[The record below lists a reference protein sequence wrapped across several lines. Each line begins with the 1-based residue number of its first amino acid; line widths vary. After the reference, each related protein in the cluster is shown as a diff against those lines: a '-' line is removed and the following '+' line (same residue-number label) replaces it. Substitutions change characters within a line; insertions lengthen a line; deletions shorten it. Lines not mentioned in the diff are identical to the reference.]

1 MLTPGL
7 DSTLIQSSTAQKS
20 PFHFFRCVF
29 SPQTTSIQPR
39 SRRTSSQAAANTS
52 TSAVDDFDKL
62 IMEFTDDDDMLDDGV
77 DNDVNEDDLL
87 QELSEMI
94 EIDG

>member
-1 MLTPGL
+1 MSLLFSHYSPVL
-7 DSTLIQSSTAQKS
+7 RSPTLPKTRRVSSSA
-20 PFHFFRCVF
+20 
-29 SPQTTSIQPR
+29 
-39 SRRTSSQAAANTS
+39 SQAASAAA

-62 IMEFTDDDDMLDDGV
+62 IMEFTDEDMLDDGV
-77 DNDVNEDDLL
+77 DNDVDEDDLL

>member
-1 MLTPGL
+1 MSLLFSHHSPVL
-7 DSTLIQSSTAQKS
+7 KS
-20 PFHFFRCVF
+20 PTL
-29 SPQTTSIQPR
+29 PKT
-39 SRRTSSQAAANTS
+39 RRVSSSASLAASAAA

-62 IMEFTDDDDMLDDGV
+62 IMEFTDEDMLDDGV
-77 DNDVNEDDLL
+77 DNDVDEDDLL

>member
-1 MLTPGL
+1 MSLLFSHHSPML
-7 DSTLIQSSTAQKS
+7 KS
-20 PFHFFRCVF
+20 PTL
-29 SPQTTSIQPR
+29 PKT
-39 SRRTSSQAAANTS
+39 RRVSSSASQAASAAA

-62 IMEFTDDDDMLDDGV
+62 IMEFTDEDMLDDGV
-77 DNDVNEDDLL
+77 DNDVDEDDLL